1 MGLRDVDQ
9 ADRRPTEQI
18 FRLAMLVLAAA
29 MPWSAAGA
37 QAQAWSV
44 YDGDAAGTRYSAAT
58 EITK

>member
-1 MGLRDVDQ
+1 LSIMRDAE
-9 ADRRPTEQI
+9 ADPGHKNLG
-18 FRLAMLVLAAA
+18 LAMLVLATAILS
-29 MPWSAAGA
+29 SAAGA

>member
-1 MGLRDVDQ
+1 MRDAK
-9 ADRRPTEQI
+9 ADPRHKNL
-18 FRLAMLVLAAA
+18 RLAMLVLAAA